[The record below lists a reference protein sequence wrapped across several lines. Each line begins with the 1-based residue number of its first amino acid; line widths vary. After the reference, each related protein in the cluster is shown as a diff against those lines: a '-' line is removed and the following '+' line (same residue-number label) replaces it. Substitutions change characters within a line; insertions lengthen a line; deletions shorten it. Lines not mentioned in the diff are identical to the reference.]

1 MNTQAVMSSI
11 KLGMLGGVR
20 SMAPMAAM
28 ATARGRPAWVR
39 RLLRMGTLTEFALDK
54 VDSTPD
60 RTMILSVAGKT
71 LVGAWLGRNA
81 ARAFGQRG
89 TLGAFLG
96 GLSALVAL
104 PASFSARKRL
114 QRVFPTA
121 VAGAIED
128 AFVLA
133 LSRRAVNRLPVG
145 RLLTA

>member
-11 KLGMLGGVR
+11 GIGMLGGVR
-20 SMAPMAAM
+20 SMAPMAAL
-28 ATARGRPAWVR
+28 ATARGRPGWVQK
-39 RLLRMGTLTEFALDK
+39 LLRMGTLTEFALDK

-71 LVGAWLGRNA
+71 LIGAWLGRSA
-81 ARAFGQRG
+81 ARSFGQRG
-89 TLGAFLG
+89 RLGAVLG
-96 GLSALVAL
+96 GLSALIAL

-114 QRVFPTA
+114 QRIFPTA

-128 AFVLA
+128 AFVLT
-133 LSRRAVNRLPVG
+133 LSRRAVNRLPTG